1 MFEDS
6 IDRIAGRVNERVGEH
21 VNEHGNERPDG
32 CIEDKARALPNAGR
46 RDLLRAAGLA
56 SVGGIAGALAAGATA
71 AVAQPAQPAPRA
83 GGSAGV
89 AAGVGTSL
97 GARLRGV
104 QHFGLTV
111 QNMDRAFAFYTE
123 VLGGTEIL
131 RDGNFSGEKI
141 QNTLL
146 LTEEIRAREA
156 HVNPR
161 AIGVPDLR
169 SGAQRL
175 DVRFVQ
181 FDNVVL
187 ELLQYRDREQ
197 PQGSGDSYAPPHDL
211 TSPAYPRSM
220 HICFYIRDDVD
231 FNQFVRDLEAESA
244 RRGMTN
250 VKANRIV
257 TARTDQERLALPV
270 DTNTNRIT
278 EGPSDGWSLIYCK
291 GPEGEQLEFVQVLG
305 RAKQTFGNA
314 YETRRRA
321 VGDRT

>member
-1 MFEDS
+1 MSDEN
-6 IDRIAGRVNERVGEH
+6 IGGTDRLDKLVNGAERE
-21 VNEHGNERPDG
+21 
-32 CIEDKARALPNAGR
+32 LPNVSR
-46 RDLLRAAGLA
+46 RDLLMAAGLA
-56 SVGGIAGALAAGATA
+56 SVGGLAGALAAPTS
-71 AVAQPAQPAPRA
+71 AVAQTAQPAPATPRA
-83 GGSAGV
+83 
-89 AAGVGTSL
+89 AAGNTGTSL

-111 QNMDRAFAFYTE
+111 QNMDRAFEFYTQ

-131 RDGNFSGEKI
+131 RDGNFSGDRI

-146 LTEEIRAREA
+146 LAEEIRARQE

-187 ELLQYRDREQ
+187 ELLQYRDRDQ
-197 PQGSGDSYAPPHDL
+197 PQGTGDSYAPPHNL

-257 TARTDQERLALPV
+257 TAATDQARLALPL

-321 VGDRT
+321 VGGGT